1 MINYF
6 FQTGSNGIY
15 KNLSYHNYEALT
27 NALQSLQEKY
37 SDYLTLYSLSE
48 KSVEGRELWVMKI
61 TTDKGQRADLKPMV
75 KYVANMHGNEPTGRE
90 VTLAF
95 IDYLM
100 EKYVAGSVSIISTFA
115 HRSKYLLFCR
125 NQKLPN

>member
-1 MINYF
+1 MYF
-6 FQTGSNGIY
+6 YQTGSNGIY
-15 KNLSYHNYEALT
+15 ENLSYHNYEALT
-27 NALQSLQEKY
+27 NELQSLQEKY
-37 SDYLTLYSLSE
+37 SNYLTLYSLSE

-95 IDYLM
+95 IDYLI
-100 EKYVAGSVSIISTFA
+100 EKYVAGSVSVTF
-115 HRSKYLLFCR
+115 SFCT
-125 NQKLPN
+125 